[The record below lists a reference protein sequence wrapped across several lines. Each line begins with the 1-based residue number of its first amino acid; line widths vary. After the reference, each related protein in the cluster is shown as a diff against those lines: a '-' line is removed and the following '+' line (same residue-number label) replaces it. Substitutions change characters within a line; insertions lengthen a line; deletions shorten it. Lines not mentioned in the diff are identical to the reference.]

1 MKKIL
6 TILFAALI
14 LTSCA
19 DSKVL
24 VINNQETLVKPYGW
38 ANKEARYNENVIY
51 EVNFGNVVWS
61 IIGIETI
68 FIPVWLTGWQFFEP
82 VAVKEE
88 TKVNK

>member
-1 MKKIL
+1 MRKII
-6 TILFAALI
+6 TILFAALV

-24 VINNQETLVKPYGW
+24 TINNQETLVRPYGW
-38 ANKEARYNENVIY
+38 ANKQSRYNENVIY
-51 EVNFGNVVWS
+51 EVNPGNVVWS

-68 FIPVWLTGWQFFEP
+68 FVPVWLTGWQLFEP
-82 VAVKEE
+82 VGVKEE